1 MNFLL
6 QILLANQHHLHLQQ
20 DHILMV
26 IDSAEDLL
34 ALVEDQG
41 LLRQLLSLKQKIPD
55 IMEALQDLDEPQEV
69 PRLK

>member
-1 MNFLL
+1 
-6 QILLANQHHLHLQQ
+6 
-20 DHILMV
+20 MV
-26 IDSAEDLL
+26 IDSVEDLL